1 MYVKTLAK
9 IASRY
14 APSRKLSF
22 DSVHVFKVLQ
32 LIENKGHVSRNS
44 LCQELSL
51 GEGSVK
57 TLVKHLK
64 AQGII
69 ESTRAGTTI
78 TPKGKRISE
87 QFFSV
92 IPAEMSLSKC
102 SVALGKFNYAVL
114 LKNMDLL
121 SSQE

>member
-32 LIENKGHVSRNS
+32 LIESKGHVSRNL
-44 LCQELSL
+44 LCKELSL

-57 TLVKHLK
+57 TLVKHFK

-69 ESTRAGTTI
+69 ESTKAGTTI

-87 QFFSV
+87 HFSYA
-92 IPAEMSLSKC
+92 IPAEMSFFIISLF
-102 SVALGKFNYAVL
+102 ALPCFGSDFIDMVI
-114 LKNMDLL
+114 
-121 SSQE
+121 SFPFT